1 MLYVLWAATALA
13 ALTGIAST
21 APTVFVPSLL
31 PVCAAETPV
40 GLGPTVSPDTPA
52 AFLAYSPF
60 AANAIAT
67 TNIAGFTIEAIN
79 YQARAERTNV
89 TTMGWLNLPNYDVTA
104 CSGYCTNTLG
114 CLSFDVFYQRSPT
127 IVPSYNTSCPDPP
140 SMTSVICTIY
150 SAALTTADMINTGET
165 RGQFVVVIAGSNLFN
180 KVVP

>member
-21 APTVFVPSLL
+21 APTVFEPNLL
-31 PVCAAETPV
+31 PVCATETPV
-40 GLGPTVSPDTPA
+40 GLGPAVSPDTPA
-52 AFLAYSPF
+52 AFLANSVF
-60 AANAIAT
+60 SADAIAT
-67 TNIAGFTIEAIN
+67 TTIAGYTIVAVD
-79 YQARAERTNV
+79 YHARAERANV
-89 TTMGWLNLPNYDVTA
+89 TTMGWLNLPDYDVTS

-114 CLSFDVFYQRSPT
+114 CLAFDVFYQRSPT

-165 RGQFVVVIAGSNLFN
+165 RGHFVVVIAGSNLFN
-180 KVVP
+180 KAVP